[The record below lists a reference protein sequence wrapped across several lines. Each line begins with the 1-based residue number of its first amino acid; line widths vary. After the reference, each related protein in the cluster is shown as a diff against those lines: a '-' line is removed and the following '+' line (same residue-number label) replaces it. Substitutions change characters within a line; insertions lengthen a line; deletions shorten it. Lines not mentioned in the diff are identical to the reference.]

1 MNQCIL
7 WIKFS
12 HIRCFFFNAALR
24 HTLWGYCLKYCV
36 FEFDMGLFSSKSWNI
51 IDMDGRMSPALPST
65 SSSCGSMASMASM
78 VAEGGRRGGGY
89 SWWSHADVQCSRR
102 EKIAHVLARWA
113 LHVHCQTQWGTMHWY
128 RKNYCQFISKKK
140 TQKKRP
146 LENREQQSCE
156 DKKKNCWDEW
166 QSLRKETRTA
176 VYAFEEVITS
186 THEQE
191 LTLESPASH
200 GPFSSNVSK
209 THFVFLFFL

>member
-156 DKKKNCWDEW
+156 DKKKLLRWVAEFKKRDSYS
-166 QSLRKETRTA
+166 SLCFWRGHNLHTWART
-176 VYAFEEVITS
+176 YS
-186 THEQE
+186 WK
-191 LTLESPASH
+191 SC
-200 GPFSSNVSK
+200 FSWAI
-209 THFVFLFFL
+209 FF